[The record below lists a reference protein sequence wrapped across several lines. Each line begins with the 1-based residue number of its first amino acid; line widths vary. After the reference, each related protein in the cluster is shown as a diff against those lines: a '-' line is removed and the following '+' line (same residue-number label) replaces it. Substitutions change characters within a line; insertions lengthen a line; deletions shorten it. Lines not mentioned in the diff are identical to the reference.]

1 MTATDRLHAALTPA
15 NVALVAVGIVVGT
28 VTGIATADRPVIQ
41 APHDCQVMAN
51 TAERAFVAY
60 EQYAVAVELRG
71 VRGATEYD
79 RLDEDAAEQD
89 RLIDE
94 LGPAY
99 HEAKAGCLR

>member
-1 MTATDRLHAALTPA
+1 MNTTLTLRWEAATVVAAVLLA
-15 NVALVAVGIVVGT
+15 VGT

-79 RLDEDAAEQD
+79 QLDEDAAEQD

>member
-1 MTATDRLHAALTPA
+1 MTAADRLHAALTPV
-15 NVALVAVGIVVGT
+15 NVSLVAVGIVVGT
-28 VTGIATADRPVIQ
+28 VTGIATAEQPVIQ
-41 APHDCQVMAN
+41 APHDCQVMAT

-60 EQYAVAVELRG
+60 QNYATAVELRG